1 MSLKNEM
8 NFETTM
14 CFRVGF
20 SAARMDRMDSEDFF
34 VTIDSQDIT
43 LEELSGEHGQS
54 REVVEAGEN
63 VIPVTDGE
71 DEEEMEEGPTS
82 YLRVWIWSKLDRPTP
97 FFSWKCPNL
106 S

>member
-1 MSLKNEM
+1 MSLNNEM

-20 SAARMDRMDSEDFF
+20 SAARMDNEDFL
-34 VTIDSQDIT
+34 VTIDSQDVT

-63 VIPVTDGE
+63 VIPVTDGR
-71 DEEEMEEGPTS
+71 G
-82 YLRVWIWSKLDRPTP
+82 
-97 FFSWKCPNL
+97 
-106 S
+106 

>member
-1 MSLKNEM
+1 MSLNNEM

-20 SAARMDRMDSEDFF
+20 SAARMDNEDFL
-34 VTIDSQDIT
+34 VTIDSQDVT
-43 LEELSGEHGQS
+43 LEELSEEHGQS